1 MALPRRLPR
10 RLPPRASPSST
21 CGTAPTGLLPLAR
34 WPLLAAGPST
44 VALGTASPASSLR
57 GCRSLTPSG
66 RIGWRCRPGSVVPL
80 TMAPSRLPLLT
91 PGTALAPWTTR
102 SRMAT
107 GRPGCSAPSAASSS
121 STGTR
126 RAGHVPCGAVP
137 CGACAVRG
145 LCRSR
150 RCGAVPRG
158 HVPCGAAPRRHM
170 PCGAVAREALPCG
183 AKPCRH
189 TPRGARA
196 VRGCAVRGCGA
207 RGCAV
212 RGCAVRD
219 GAAWGCA
226 AVRGC
231 AVRVVPCMLRL
242 HVVVV
247 PPLAQP
253 HPPLPFRHPR
263 EAPTAAEGLVQTE
276 SNFWQVVY

>member
-1 MALPRRLPR
+1 MTSHLIDAIFNLQH
-10 RLPPRASPSST
+10 SDSFET
-21 CGTAPTGLLPLAR
+21 
-34 WPLLAAGPST
+34 
-44 VALGTASPASSLR
+44 LR
-57 GCRSLTPSG
+57 E
-66 RIGWRCRPGSVVPL
+66 RPV
-80 TMAPSRLPLLT
+80 LT
-91 PGTALAPWTTR
+91 PG
-102 SRMAT
+102 
-107 GRPGCSAPSAASSS
+107 
-121 STGTR
+121 
-126 RAGHVPCGAVP
+126 
-137 CGACAVRG
+137 RG
-145 LCRSR
+145 L
-150 RCGAVPRG
+150 
-158 HVPCGAAPRRHM
+158 CGAAPRRHM